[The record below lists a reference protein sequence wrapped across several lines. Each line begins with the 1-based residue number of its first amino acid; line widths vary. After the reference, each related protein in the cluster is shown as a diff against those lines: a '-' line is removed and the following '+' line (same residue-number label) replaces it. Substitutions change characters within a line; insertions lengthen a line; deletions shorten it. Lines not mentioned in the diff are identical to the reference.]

1 MEEAGVAP
9 QVHSV
14 GTATCTTFRKVET
27 MDVCRIQ
34 SGISHPLLVYR
45 EQHRDL
51 EWAKGAIHRM
61 HAAAQDAVRMID
73 VLISLLILNDSR
85 S

>member
-1 MEEAGVAP
+1 
-9 QVHSV
+9 
-14 GTATCTTFRKVET
+14 

-45 EQHRDL
+45 EQHRDV
-51 EWAKGAIHRM
+51 EWAKGVTGGHKAHV
-61 HAAAQDAVRMID
+61 AAQGAVRMID
-73 VLISLLILNDSR
+73 VLISLLILDDSR